1 MTVNPNKPTPKYN
14 VGDSV
19 YYIYTNPNDV
29 QIIELVTIESV
40 VIGDFIVWYEIE
52 ELSELVME
60 AELIPSDN
68 EEPIE
73 VEETEIN
80 FVQNYE
86 FGDQVSVIDYEGEA
100 YKVAGILIEIHRY
113 PDEEW
118 TDVSYEL
125 ERVTDGL
132 CIYAYDEDMAPYNG
146 GSEVA
151 VRVPNEPKEH
161 PKKAKRNFQAEI
173 DSLLDDYNE
182 YMTLYRLFGDKA
194 YKELAESVLETL
206 EHCYVVNK
214 EDNHE

>member
-1 MTVNPNKPTPKYN
+1 MSKPTPKYN

-19 YYIYTNPNDV
+19 VYFYADETGTTYY
-29 QIIELVTIESV
+29 ELVTIESV

-60 AELIPSDN
+60 AELISSDN

-73 VEETEIN
+73 WEETEIN
-80 FVQNYE
+80 FVQNYD
-86 FGDQVSVIDYEGEA
+86 FGDQVSVEGYDCEA

-132 CIYAYDEDMAPYNG
+132 CIYAYDEDMAPYN
-146 GSEVA
+146 VA
-151 VRVPNEPKEH
+151 ADVRVQVNEPKAL
-161 PKKAKRNFQAEI
+161 PKKTKRKVQDEI

-206 EHCYVVNK
+206 EHCHVVNK
-214 EDNHE
+214 EDNHG